1 MFYNVNILLIDRI
14 YPARSLEK
22 EMHSW
27 FVVKNDFRSDTRVS
41 LIDFLKPS
49 FETKS

>member
-22 EMHSW
+22 
-27 FVVKNDFRSDTRVS
+27 VKVKTTLEAIHVYH
-41 LIDFLKPS
+41 
-49 FETKS
+49 